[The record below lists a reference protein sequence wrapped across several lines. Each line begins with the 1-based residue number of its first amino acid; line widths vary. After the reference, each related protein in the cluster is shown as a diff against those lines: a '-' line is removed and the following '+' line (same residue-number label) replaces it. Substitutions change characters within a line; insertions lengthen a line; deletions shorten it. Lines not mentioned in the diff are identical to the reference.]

1 MRLLFAGVVLV
12 CAGTGGC
19 ALISG
24 LSDYAEH
31 TGGIPDSSVTSLL
44 KDDAAVT
51 TPDAG
56 SQLNDEPASSEN
68 DSAAAPDAV
77 WIIVDDSGDAAL
89 APDVNTKCDTTTCAG
104 CCSNGECVGGQSVA
118 TCGVGGVACKDC
130 TSMGGACTSGACTM
144 KVPDAAAKPVCDPQK
159 CPPCIPVYQ
168 SDCCKTTDQTCGCR
182 TNFGGNGMCN

>member
-1 MRLLFAGVVLV
+1 MM
-12 CAGTGGC
+12 T
-19 ALISG
+19 G
-24 LSDYAEH
+24 LSDYAER
-31 TGGIPDSSVTSLL
+31 TGGSPDSSVTSLL
-44 KDDAAVT
+44 KDAAVT

-56 SQLNDEPASSEN
+56 SQLNDEPVSDSES
-68 DSAAAPDAV
+68 DSAAASDAV

-104 CCSNGECVGGQSVA
+104 CCSNGQCVGGQSVA
-118 TCGVGGVACKDC
+118 TCGIGGVACKNC
-130 TSMGGACTSGACTM
+130 TSMGGACNTNGACAM
-144 KVPDAAAKPVCDPQK
+144 KVADAAAKPVCDPMK